1 MLRFSTRRVLIIGLG
16 LIGGSF
22 ARALRSRGLVDEV
35 MGYDRNRGECE
46 LGLSLGVIDRIV
58 DDLETAV
65 RGADLVVLAV
75 PVKVMEQVLSEIKPW
90 LRPETLITDVGS
102 TKGNLVA
109 AARRLFGTLPPGF
122 VPGHPIAG
130 TEKSGVGASD
140 ERLFVRRKLIL
151 TPLPESHPDAT
162 LAIARLW
169 QGVGSEVLQM
179 GVSRHDEVLAATS
192 HLPHLLAFSLVDTLA
207 HEAENTDIFRYAAGG
222 FRDFTR
228 IAASD
233 PSMWHDICFANRDQ
247 LLSQIDRFSEG
258 VGRLREAI
266 AGGDSQALLGIFTR
280 AKSAREHFSRILAR
294 SSYSPDLHN
303 QPVLFRVRP
312 GNVING
318 KADLP
323 GDRSISHRAVIL
335 AALAEGVTDIEG
347 FLEGEDS
354 LATLQ
359 AFRDLGVVIE
369 GPHQGLVRVYGV
381 GMRGLQPPVGPIYL
395 GSSATSM
402 RLLSGLLAA
411 QPFSTELYGD
421 ESVSRQSMLSVVEPL
436 RRMGARIDTAT
447 DGRPPLKIDPVEV
460 LPGTEQPLE
469 VSSAQV
475 KSALLLAG
483 LYAEVATNIDQI
495 KPSRDHTERMLSRF
509 GCEIEE
515 RNGRLTMASGARL
528 TATHLRVPGDL
539 SAAAFFIV
547 AAVLTPGAELLLE
560 HVGINPTRIGLL
572 KILQLM
578 GADIELINVRD
589 DGAEPVADIR
599 VRHSVLTGIEVP
611 EEWRA
616 LALDECPALLV
627 AAAGA
632 KGETRLGAPLKSA
645 FVPGPRVTLMT
656 AALTSLGVDLELDEN
671 GLVVRGS
678 AMRGGRV
685 SSGGDPRVAMALAIA
700 GHCAQGEVD
709 IEKCASVALFCPEF
723 VDQARR
729 IGIALYK
736 EEG

>member
-1 MLRFSTRRVLIIGLG
+1 MRFSTRKVLVIGLG

-22 ARALRSRGLVDEV
+22 ARALRTRGLVDEV
-35 MGYDRNRGECE
+35 AGYDRNRGECE
-46 LGLSLGVIDRIV
+46 LGLSLGVIDCVV
-58 DDLETAV
+58 DDLEAAV
-65 RGADLVVLAV
+65 RKADLIVLAV
-75 PVKVMEQVLSEIKPW
+75 PVKVMEQVLCEIKPW
-90 LRPETLITDVGS
+90 LNPQTLLTDVGS
-102 TKGNLVA
+102 TKGNLVE
-109 AARRLFGTLPPGF
+109 AARRLFGTLPSGF

-140 ERLFVRRKLIL
+140 ESLFVRRKLIL
-151 TPLPESHPDAT
+151 TPLPETDPEAT

-179 GVSRHDEVLAATS
+179 EVSRHDEVLAATS

-233 PSMWHDICFANRDQ
+233 PTMWHDICFANRDQ
-247 LLSQIDRFSEG
+247 LLAQIDRFSSG
-258 VGRLREAI
+258 VERLRDAI
-266 AGGDSQALLGIFTR
+266 ERGDSQALLGIFTR

-294 SSYSPDLHN
+294 AAYSPDLHN
-303 QPVLFRVRP
+303 HPVTFRVRP
-312 GNVING
+312 GNSING
-318 KADLP
+318 RADLP
-323 GDRSISHRAVIL
+323 GDRSISHRAVML
-335 AALAEGVTDIEG
+335 AALADGVTDIEG

-381 GMRGLQPPVGPIYL
+381 GLHGLQPPVGPIYL
-395 GSSATSM
+395 GSSGTSM
-402 RLLSGLLAA
+402 RLLCGVLSA
-411 QPFSTELYGD
+411 QPFATELYGD
-421 ESVSRQSMLSVVEPL
+421 QTLSTVSMSSVVEPL
-436 RRMGARIDTAT
+436 RQMGATIETAENGCPPIRIT
-447 DGRPPLKIDPVEV
+447 PVEA
-460 LPGTEQPLE
+460 LEGSEQPLR

-483 LYAEVATNIDQI
+483 LYTQKQTCIEQV
-495 KPSRDHTERMLSRF
+495 KPSRDHTERMLGRF
-509 GCEIEE
+509 GCELKEKGGLLMMSP
-515 RNGRLTMASGARL
+515 GRKL
-528 TATHLRVPGDL
+528 TATRLRVPGDL

-547 AAVLTPGAELLLE
+547 AATLTPGAELTLE

-572 KILQLM
+572 ELLRQM
-578 GADIELINVRD
+578 GADIELINAHD
-589 DGAEPVADIR
+589 ECAEPVADIR
-599 VRHSVLTGIEVP
+599 VRHAQLRGIEIP
-611 EEWRA
+611 EHWQS

-627 AAAGA
+627 AAALA
-632 KGETRLGAPLKSA
+632 EGETKLHGAADLLAANNRLA
-645 FVPGPRVTLMT
+645 LMSE
-656 AALTSLGVDLELDEN
+656 ALTQLGVP
-671 GLVVRGS
+671 VRVEGDS
-678 AMRGGRV
+678 VTIRGARLHGGRV
-685 SSGGDPRVAMALAIA
+685 SSGGDPRVAMALSVA
-700 GHCAQGEVD
+700 GHCASAPLD
-709 IEKCASVALFCPEF
+709 IDQCASVALFCPEF

>member
-1 MLRFSTRRVLIIGLG
+1 MLRFSTRRVLVIGLG

-22 ARALRSRGLVDEV
+22 ARALRARSLVDEV
-35 MGYDRNRGECE
+35 LGYDRNRGECE
-46 LGLSLGVIDRIV
+46 LGLSLGVIDRIA
-58 DDLETAV
+58 DDLEAAV
-65 RGADLVVLAV
+65 SGADLIVLAV

-90 LRPETLITDVGS
+90 LRPQTLITDVGS
-102 TKGNLVA
+102 TKGNLVD
-109 AARRLFGTLPPGF
+109 AARRLFDPMPPGF

-140 ERLFVRRKLIL
+140 EELFVRRKLIL
-151 TPLPESHPDAT
+151 TPLPESDPGAT

-179 GVSRHDEVLAATS
+179 EVKRHDEVLAATS

-247 LLSQIDRFSEG
+247 LLTQIDRFTEG
-258 VGRLREAI
+258 VAKLREAI
-266 AGGDSQALLGIFTR
+266 ARGDSQSLLGIFTR

-294 SSYSPDLHN
+294 SAYSPDLHN
-303 QPVLFRVRP
+303 HPVTFRVRP
-312 GNVING
+312 GSGIKG
-318 KADLP
+318 QADLP
-323 GDRSISHRAVIL
+323 GDRSISHRAVML

-381 GMRGLQPPVGPIYL
+381 GLHGLQPPVGPIYL
-395 GSSATSM
+395 GSSGTSM
-402 RLLSGLLAA
+402 RLLCGVLAA
-411 QPFSTELYGD
+411 QPFATELYGD
-421 ESVSRQSMLSVVEPL
+421 EALSQVSMSALVEPL
-436 RRMGARIDTAT
+436 RQMGAQIETAA
-447 DGRPPLKIDPVEV
+447 GGCPPLKITPVESLAGAGKV
-460 LPGTEQPLE
+460 LR
-469 VSSAQV
+469 VASAQV

-483 LYAEVATNIDQI
+483 LYTQSQTVIEQV
-495 KPSRDHTERMLSRF
+495 KPTRDHTERMLSRF
-509 GCEIEE
+509 GCELREQA
-515 RNGRLTMASGARL
+515 GQLQMVPGARL
-528 TATHLRVPGDL
+528 TATRLRVPGDL

-547 AAVLTPGAELLLE
+547 AASLTPGAELLLE

-572 KILQLM
+572 SILQQM
-578 GADIELINVRD
+578 GAEIELLNVRD
-589 DGAEPVADIR
+589 DCAEPVADIR
-599 VRHSVLTGIEVP
+599 VRAAVLKGIEIP
-611 EEWRA
+611 AEWQS

-627 AAAGA
+627 AAACAEGVTTLDAHVEGA
-632 KGETRLGAPLKSA
+632 FATNRRLNLMSDALQQLGIDLRLEASRLIVKGGQLH
-645 FVPGPRVTLMT
+645 
-656 AALTSLGVDLELDEN
+656 
-671 GLVVRGS
+671 
-678 AMRGGRV
+678 GGRV
-685 SSGGDPRVAMALAIA
+685 SSGGDPRVAMALAVA
-700 GHCAQGEVD
+700 GHLASEELD
-709 IEKCASVALFCPEF
+709 IEQCASVALFCPEF

>member
-1 MLRFSTRRVLIIGLG
+1 MLKFSTRRVLVIGLG

-22 ARALRSRGLVDEV
+22 ARALRARKLVDEV
-35 MGYDRNRGECE
+35 VGYDRNRGECE
-46 LGLSLGVIDRIV
+46 LGLSLGVIDRIA
-58 DDLETAV
+58 DDLEAEV
-65 RGADLVVLAV
+65 RAADLIVLAV
-75 PVKVMEQVLSEIKPW
+75 PVKVMEQVLSQIKPW
-90 LRPETLITDVGS
+90 LRPQTLITDVGS
-102 TKGNLVA
+102 TKGNLVE
-109 AARRLFGTLPPGF
+109 AARRLFDPLPPGF

-140 ERLFVRRKLIL
+140 EELFVRRKLIL
-151 TPLPESHPDAT
+151 TPLPESDPGAT

-179 GVSRHDEVLAATS
+179 EVRRHDEVLAATS

-247 LLSQIDRFSEG
+247 LLTQIDRFSDG
-258 VGRLREAI
+258 VARLRDAV
-266 AGGDSQALLGIFTR
+266 ARGDSQALLGIFTR

-294 SSYSPDLHN
+294 SAYSPDLHN
-303 QPVLFRVRP
+303 HPVTFRVRP
-312 GNVING
+312 GGAIKG
-318 KADLP
+318 QADLP
-323 GDRSISHRAVIL
+323 GDRSISHRAVML

-381 GMRGLQPPVGPIYL
+381 GLHGLQPPVGPIYL
-395 GSSATSM
+395 GSSGTSM
-402 RLLSGLLAA
+402 RLLCGVLAA
-411 QPFSTELYGD
+411 QPFATELYGD
-421 ESVSRQSMLSVVEPL
+421 EALSRMSMSSVVEPL
-436 RRMGARIDTAT
+436 RRMGARIDTAA
-447 DGRPPLKIDPVEV
+447 DGCPPLRITPVES
-460 LPGTEQPLE
+460 LPGAAGALR

-483 LYAEVATNIDQI
+483 LYTQTQTCIEQI
-495 KPSRDHTERMLSRF
+495 TPSRDHTERMLGHF
-509 GCEIEE
+509 GCELQEQGGQL
-515 RNGRLTMASGARL
+515 RMVPGAKL
-528 TATHLRVPGDL
+528 VATRLRVPGDL

-547 AAVLTPGAELLLE
+547 AATLTPGAELLLE

-572 KILQLM
+572 SILQQM
-578 GADIELINVRD
+578 GADIELLDVRD

-599 VRHSVLTGIEVP
+599 VRHAALKGIEIP
-611 EEWRA
+611 TQWRS

-627 AAAGA
+627 AAACA
-632 KGETRLGAPLKSA
+632 EGETRLDAPVEGMFADNARLQS
-645 FVPGPRVTLMT
+645 MCD
-656 AALTSLGVDLELDEN
+656 ALAQLGVDLTLRESRLI
-671 GLVVRGS
+671 VRGG
-678 AMRGGRV
+678 RLCGGRV
-685 SSGGDPRVAMALAIA
+685 SSGGDPRVAMGLAVA
-700 GHCAQGEVD
+700 GHCASEALD
-709 IEKCASVALFCPEF
+709 IEHCAGVALFCPEF